1 MNLVNPRYKSIADN
15 SRARLLPDK
24 MLFCIYQAT
33 RLDRSLLKL
42 SVILSCQLRS
52 GSGCWGS
59 GSWAGERSV
68 YKIGISHWLNK
79 LAYAALERLQLCTW
93 LLTNNTTTTTT
104 TTSLQLETRLK
115 RVLNANFLKAASKA
129 STTSSEEQH
138 QLQEVLHQLLSML
151 GQNTTSTHTHTHSER
166 LTDGIATL
174 TRFSCSKNRARA
186 RLRSQSL
193 L

>member
-1 MNLVNPRYKSIADN
+1 MNSVNPRYKSIADN

-24 MLFCIYQAT
+24 MLFCIYPAT

-79 LAYAALERLQLCTW
+79 LAYAALEHLQLCTW
-93 LLTNNTTTTTT
+93 LLTNNTDNNNNNSSATGNAPKTRPKREFFESSVKSLNNIIRRTTPTIRGLAPIT
-104 TTSLQLETRLK
+104 
-115 RVLNANFLKAASKA
+115 
-129 STTSSEEQH
+129 QH
-138 QLQEVLHQLLSML
+138 VRPKH
-151 GQNTTSTHTHTHSER
+151 NKHTHTYTFRE
-166 LTDGIATL
+166 TDRRDCHINAI
-174 TRFSCSKNRARA
+174 
-186 RLRSQSL
+186 
-193 L
+193 